1 MDDHTLLASLAYA
14 SGYDLPNRSPA
25 FYAKAAARRYNGGM
39 DEPLAYLNGR
49 FIPASEAAI
58 SVTDAGFVLGAAVA
72 EQVRTFS
79 GKLFRLEEHLAR
91 LFESL
96 RTVGVETAGVE
107 TAGVETAGVET
118 VGVETAGVEPEPDAR
133 ELAELAEELV
143 SRNHRLL
150 DGGDDL
156 GLSIVVTPG
165 PYSTFAPAG
174 ASARPT
180 VCMHT
185 YPLPFRL
192 WAAKYGSGQ
201 ALVTSEVEQ
210 VSEKCWPPGLKCRS
224 RMHYYLAERQAAR
237 IDPDARALLLDHDG
251 LVAEASTCNIL
262 VFRSDEGL
270 LSPPMGSIL
279 RGISLKVTIELAGRL
294 GIRFSERPLAPSDV
308 ATADELLLT
317 GTSPS
322 LLPANRL
329 DGRPIGD
336 GKPGPIFSQLLA
348 AWSDLAGVD
357 IAAQANRF
365 SGR

>member
-1 MDDHTLLASLAYA
+1 
-14 SGYDLPNRSPA
+14 
-25 FYAKAAARRYNGGM
+25 M
-39 DEPLAYLNGR
+39 DEPRAYLNGR

-58 SVTDAGFVLGAAVA
+58 SVTDAGFVLGATVA

-79 GKLFRLEEHLAR
+79 GKLFRLDDHLAR

-96 RTVGVETAGVE
+96 RTVGVET
-107 TAGVETAGVET
+107 
-118 VGVETAGVEPEPDAR
+118 VGVEIAGVEPEPDAR
-133 ELAELAEELV
+133 ELAKLAEELV
-143 SRNHRLL
+143 SSNHPLL
-150 DGGDDL
+150 DEGDDL

-165 PYSTFAPAG
+165 PYPTFAPAG
-174 ASARPT
+174 ASTRPT
-180 VCMHT
+180 VCLHT

-201 ALVTSEVEQ
+201 ALVTSDVEQ
-210 VSEKCWPPGLKCRS
+210 VSDKCWPPGLKCRS
-224 RMHYYLAERQAAR
+224 RMHYYLAERRAAR
-237 IDPDARALLLDHDG
+237 IDSDARALLLDHEG

-262 VFRSDEGL
+262 VYRSGEGL
-270 LSPPMGSIL
+270 LSPPMESIL

-294 GIRFSERPLAPSDV
+294 GIRFSERPLKPSDV
-308 ATADELLLT
+308 ATADEVLLS

-322 LLPANRL
+322 LLPATRL

-336 GKPGPIFSQLLA
+336 GKPGQLFKQLLA

-357 IAAQANRF
+357 IVAQAKRF